1 MCVNFAEIA
10 NMVATN
16 VESYNLVLNWIEDV
30 WKDLPKTI
38 QCGENNVWIS
48 GQGSC
53 NNSMGISTNAI
64 EEVRDL
70 EAKRHKDH
78 PPCQRKKSTR
88 SMKPKKNLACSNAN
102 VSFKIN

>member
-1 MCVNFAEIA
+1 M
-10 NMVATN
+10 
-16 VESYNLVLNWIEDV
+16 
-30 WKDLPKTI
+30 
-38 QCGENNVWIS
+38 GIS
-48 GQGSC
+48 GQGRCS
-53 NNSMGISTNAI
+53 NSMGISRNAI

-88 SMKPKKNLACSNAN
+88 SMKLKKNLACSDAK